1 MSDYTA
7 IADVGETLVE
17 LLRGNM
23 QDLIPADSIA
33 LVSPG
38 EIEGKDNIRLS
49 LFLYQVNENAHLKNR
64 EMENRGASRLRAPP
78 LALDLYYMLTSYPS
92 PGIQDRTERT
102 GEEHSILGRAMQVL
116 HDNSVLAGSVLRG
129 SLSSHNTELRVIGSS
144 LNLDDMTKIWS
155 TFGEKSFR
163 PSACYQVTP
172 VMIES
177 SREKPVVRVRSRKG
191 AKQPQVPE
199 KGGQ

>member
-7 IADVGETLVE
+7 IADVGETLIE

-23 QDLIPADSIA
+23 QGLIPEDSIA

-49 LFLYQVNENAHLKNR
+49 LFLYQVSENINLRNLK
-64 EMENRGASRLRAPP
+64 MENMGPSRLKAPP
-78 LALDLYYMLTSYPS
+78 LSLDLYYMLTSYPS

-116 HDNSVLAGSVLRG
+116 HDNSVLSGSVLRG
-129 SLSSHNTELRVIGSS
+129 SLFAHNNELRVVVTS

-155 TFGEKSFR
+155 TFGDKSFR

-172 VMIES
+172 VRIES
-177 SREKPVVRVRSRKG
+177 SRGKTVSRVTGRRKPPSS
-191 AKQPQVPE
+191 E
-199 KGGQ
+199 KGEK

>member
-7 IADVGETLVE
+7 IADVGDTLVE

-23 QDLIPADSIA
+23 QNLIPVDSIA

-49 LFLYQVNENAHLKNR
+49 LFLYQVNENIHLKNR
-64 EMENRGASRLRAPP
+64 EMENLGASRLKAPP

-102 GEEHSILGRAMQVL
+102 EEEHSILGRAMQVL
-116 HDNSVLAGSVLRG
+116 YDNPLLTGSALMG
-129 SLSSHNTELRVIGSS
+129 SLPAHDTKLHVIASSMS
-144 LNLDDMTKIWS
+144 LDDMSKIWS
-155 TFGEKSFR
+155 TFKEKSFQAFSLL
-163 PSACYQVTP
+163 PGNTGGN
-172 VMIES
+172 
-177 SREKPVVRVRSRKG
+177 RVLT
-191 AKQPQVPE
+191 
-199 KGGQ
+199 

>member
-49 LFLYQVNENAHLKNR
+49 LFLYQVEENIYLRNQ
-64 EMENRGASRLRAPP
+64 EMEKIGSSRLKAPP

-92 PGIQDRTERT
+92 TGIQDRSERT
-102 GEEHSILGRAMQVL
+102 GEEHRILGRAMQVL
-116 HDNSVLAGSVLRG
+116 YDNPILIGSVLKG
-129 SLSSHNTELRVIGSS
+129 SLSAYDNELHVMMTSMS
-144 LNLDDMTKIWS
+144 LDDMSKIWS
-155 TFGEKSFR
+155 TFKEKSFR
-163 PSACYQVTP
+163 PSVCYQVTP
-172 VMIES
+172 VKIES
-177 SREKPVVRVRSRKG
+177 SIEKKISRVIGGPQRQTPERREK
-191 AKQPQVPE
+191 
-199 KGGQ
+199 

>member
-17 LLRGNM
+17 LLKENM

-49 LFLYQVNENAHLKNR
+49 LFLYQVEENTFLKNQ
-64 EMENRGASRLRAPP
+64 EMEKIGSSRLKSPP

-92 PGIQDRTERT
+92 TGIQDRTERT
-102 GEEHSILGRAMQVL
+102 QEEHSILGRAMQTL
-116 HDNSVLAGSVLRG
+116 HDNPVLAGSVLKG
-129 SLSSHNTELRVIGSS
+129 SLPAHNTELRVAGTSMS
-144 LNLDDMTKIWS
+144 LDDMSKIWS
-155 TFGEKSFR
+155 TFKDKSFR
-163 PSACYQVTP
+163 PSVCYQVTP
-172 VMIES
+172 VKIDS
-177 SREKPVVRVRSRKG
+177 SHEKKVSRVT
-191 AKQPQVPE
+191 
-199 KGGQ
+199 GGQQHTPGRER

>member
-23 QDLIPADSIA
+23 QGLIPADSIA

-49 LFLYQVNENAHLKNR
+49 LFLYQINENIHLKNL
-64 EMENRGASRLRAPP
+64 EMEKMGSSRLKAPP
-78 LALDLYYMLTSYPS
+78 LTLDIYYMLTSYPS

-102 GEEHSILGRAMQVL
+102 QEEHSILGRAMQVL
-116 HDNSVLAGSVLRG
+116 HDNPVLAGSVLKG
-129 SLSSHNTELRVIGSS
+129 SLSAHDTELHVIGTSMS
-144 LNLDDMTKIWS
+144 LDDMSKIWS
-155 TFGEKSFR
+155 TFKEKSFR
-163 PSACYQVTP
+163 PSVCYQVTP
-172 VMIES
+172 VKIES
-177 SREKPVVRVRSRKG
+177 SREKTVSRVTGGRK
-191 AKQPQVPE
+191 QQTPE
-199 KGGQ
+199 RGEK